1 MPGASNIKA
10 MNQRVAH
17 LEYLYEL
24 DGRHHSDHP
33 NHGHYTGLS
42 PAAAVHLGLVV
53 MTSSE
58 LETVGIPFIV
68 TELLSPQHDQH
79 LIVI

>member
-1 MPGASNIKA
+1 MLGASNIKA

-33 NHGHYTGLS
+33 NHGHYTGL
-42 PAAAVHLGLVV
+42 
-53 MTSSE
+53 
-58 LETVGIPFIV
+58 LEKYGKTKTNP
-68 TELLSPQHDQH
+68 
-79 LIVI
+79 